1 MRLRRILVAAAL
13 LAAAC
18 KPVFNA
24 ATYADMDSLYKA
36 AMAQFNA
43 HHYDNSAKAFERL
56 TTELPPRDARMPMA
70 FFYLAKSQEKNG
82 EHLLAAKSYSR
93 IYEQFPED
101 TLADDGLLYSGLAYE
116 AMWRKP
122 NLDAT
127 YGESAQTQFQTLLGL
142 YPDSP
147 LVPRANQQ
155 LAKLEEWFA
164 TKDYD
169 TGTHYL
175 KRKAYDSAIIYFK
188 DVIRLHPTA
197 AEDARSVPP
206 SARCLRGNQLQG
218 RRPGSVRRHAQGISV
233 RPRREQGVR
242 RAIGH
247 GNLQVTLCES
257 AFLAARSTR
266 LTWVICWPPWTPS
279 RRCRWTG

>member
-13 LAAAC
+13 IAGAC

-24 ATYADMDSLYKA
+24 ATYAGMDSLYKA
-36 AMAQFNA
+36 AMAQFKA
-43 HHYDNSAKAFERL
+43 GHYDNSSKAFERL
-56 TTELPPRDARMPMA
+56 TTELPARDPRMPLA
-70 FFYLAKSQEKNG
+70 FFYLAKSQEKNS
-82 EHLLAAKSYSR
+82 ERLLAAKTYSR

-101 TLADDGLLYSGLAYE
+101 TLADDGLLYSGLSYQ

-122 NLDAT
+122 NLDAQ
-127 YGESAQTQFQTLLGL
+127 YGESAQTQYQTLLGL

-147 LVPRANQQ
+147 LVPSANQQ
-155 LAKLEEWFA
+155 LAKLEQWFA

-197 AEDARSVPP
+197 PKTREAYLRLHEAYRAINYKDDARDLCDAMRKAYPADSE
-206 SARCLRGNQLQG
+206 ALRLCGTAA
-218 RRPGSVRRHAQGISV
+218 PA
-233 RPRREQGVR
+233 
-242 RAIGH
+242 
-247 GNLQVTLCES
+247 VTS
-257 AFLAARSTR
+257 K
-266 LTWVICWPPWTPS
+266 
-279 RRCRWTG
+279 

>member
-1 MRLRRILVAAAL
+1 MRVGRILVSLAL

-24 ATYADMDSLYKA
+24 ATYPDMDSLYKA
-36 AMAQFNA
+36 AMVQYSGHHFDNA
-43 HHYDNSAKAFERL
+43 AKAFERL
-56 TTELPPRDARMPMA
+56 TTELPPRDPRMPLA

-101 TLADDGLLYSGLAYE
+101 TVADDGLLLSGLAYE

-127 YGESAQTQFQTLLGL
+127 YGQSAMTQYQTLLGL

-147 LVPRANQQ
+147 LVPRVNQQ
-155 LAKLEEWFA
+155 LSKLDEWFA

-169 TGTHYL
+169 TGIHYL

-188 DVIRLHPTA
+188 DVIRMHPAAAKSREAYLALHDA
-197 AEDARSVPP
+197 YKAINYRDDARDLCDAMRKAYAADREV
-206 SARCLRGNQLQG
+206 NQVCG
-218 RRPGSVRRHAQGISV
+218 APAT
-233 RPRREQGVR
+233 
-242 RAIGH
+242 
-247 GNLQVTLCES
+247 VTS
-257 AFLAARSTR
+257 K
-266 LTWVICWPPWTPS
+266 
-279 RRCRWTG
+279 

>member
-1 MRLRRILVAAAL
+1 MRVRRILVSLAL

-24 ATYADMDSLYKA
+24 ATYPDMDSLYKA
-36 AMAQFNA
+36 AMAQYDG
-43 HHYDNSAKAFERL
+43 HHYDNAAKAFERL
-56 TTELPPRDARMPMA
+56 TTELPPRDPRMPLA

-101 TLADDGLLYSGLAYE
+101 TVADDGLLLSGLAYE

-127 YGESAQTQFQTLLGL
+127 YGQSAMTQYQTLLGL

-147 LVPRANQQ
+147 LVPRVNQQ
-155 LAKLEEWFA
+155 LSKLDEWFA

-169 TGTHYL
+169 TGIHYL

-197 AEDARSVPP
+197 AKTREAYLALHDAYKAINYKDDARDLCDAMRKAYASDHEVNRTCGAAP
-206 SARCLRGNQLQG
+206 A
-218 RRPGSVRRHAQGISV
+218 A
-233 RPRREQGVR
+233 
-242 RAIGH
+242 
-247 GNLQVTLCES
+247 VTS
-257 AFLAARSTR
+257 K
-266 LTWVICWPPWTPS
+266 
-279 RRCRWTG
+279 

>member
-1 MRLRRILVAAAL
+1 
-13 LAAAC
+13 
-18 KPVFNA
+18 
-24 ATYADMDSLYKA
+24 
-36 AMAQFNA
+36 MAQFNA
-43 HHYDNSAKAFERL
+43 HHYDNAAKAFERL
-56 TTELPPRDARMPMA
+56 TTDLPPRDPRMPVA

-101 TLADDGLLYSGLAYE
+101 SLADDGLLFSGLAYQ

-127 YGESAQTQFQTLLGL
+127 YGESAQTQYNTLLGL

-175 KRKAYDSAIIYFK
+175 KRKAFDSAIIYFK

-197 AEDARSVPP
+197 AKTREAYVRLHDAYGSINYKDDARDLCDAMRKAYP
-206 SARCLRGNQLQG
+206 SDRDVNRVCGAAS
-218 RRPGSVRRHAQGISV
+218 PT
-233 RPRREQGVR
+233 
-242 RAIGH
+242 
-247 GNLQVTLCES
+247 VTS
-257 AFLAARSTR
+257 K
-266 LTWVICWPPWTPS
+266 
-279 RRCRWTG
+279 